1 MGDVNENKTVF
12 IFAVVNLEV
21 LSVAVLKL
29 GIEICTFQRS
39 VSCIILLNE
48 KKKSC
53 LPSLFEMVS
62 FWAVLCL
69 LLLVQN

>member
-48 KKKSC
+48 KKNHVC
-53 LPSLFEMVS
+53 QVSLKWFLFGQFFVC
-62 FWAVLCL
+62 FY
-69 LLLVQN
+69 